1 MSDTKR
7 TPGEE
12 LSDLFYGLQIT
23 TKIIEGLLTEYDQ
36 GLREQADYESRFHSQ
51 INLLASNLKNIKPL
65 TEKLILV
72 GYNKY
77 ARSERPDSSENIL
90 TQGSDG
96 LATGTQVSSTES

>member
-36 GLREQADYESRFHSQ
+36 GLREQTDYEGRFSSQ
-51 INLLASNLKNIKPL
+51 INLLANNLKNVKPL
-65 TEKLILV
+65 TEKLIFV
-72 GYNKY
+72 GYSKY
-77 ARSERPDSSENIL
+77 ARSKCSDSSGNIL
-90 TQGSDG
+90 TEGSDG
-96 LATGTQVSSTES
+96 LATGTQVSPTEG